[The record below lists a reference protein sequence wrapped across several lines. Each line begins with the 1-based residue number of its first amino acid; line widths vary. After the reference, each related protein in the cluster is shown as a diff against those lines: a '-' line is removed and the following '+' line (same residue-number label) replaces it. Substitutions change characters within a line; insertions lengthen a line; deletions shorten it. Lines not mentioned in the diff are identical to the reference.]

1 MTNPYSCFREK
12 WSGHPSRNDW
22 THHDGRIGAVI
33 SATDWSLRAP
43 SSWWQKRK
51 KTSSH
56 LPRSSCLWP
65 SNDEPLVG
73 EMKNHVTRMMFT
85 PVTPTCDK
93 EARDIRSVC
102 TCYSLPA
109 ELSLIQSTNRSM
121 GPICDSLSLLARAR
135 THTHSNVHAEERD
148 YFYSY
153 VLSVIFNYLWGFSRY
168 YRLQFAKTEWERESS
183 RWKFLL
189 DNKMK
194 QRFLLNSFC
203 QEFWHVR

>member
-12 WSGHPSRNDW
+12 WSGHLSRNDW

-56 LPRSSCLWP
+56 LPRSSCLWS

-102 TCYSLPA
+102 TCYSFPA
-109 ELSLIQSTNRSM
+109 ELSLIQSNQQDYGSNLWHSFST
-121 GPICDSLSLLARAR
+121 RAR
-135 THTHSNVHAEERD
+135 THTHTVKRARRGER
-148 YFYSY
+148 
-153 VLSVIFNYLWGFSRY
+153 L
-168 YRLQFAKTEWERESS
+168 
-183 RWKFLL
+183 FLL
-189 DNKMK
+189 LCLIRD
-194 QRFLLNSFC
+194 L
-203 QEFWHVR
+203 